1 MFFFNNTL
9 NTGWKQIGSERFE
22 IHTRTRSC
30 IIKWLTGC
38 WYYVYPEARVGV
50 AVRLRPGD

>member
-9 NTGWKQIGSERFE
+9 NTGWEQIGSERFE
-22 IHTRTRSC
+22 IHTRTRAC
-30 IIKWLTGC
+30 IIKWLTDC
-38 WYYVYPEARVGV
+38 WYYVYPETRVGV